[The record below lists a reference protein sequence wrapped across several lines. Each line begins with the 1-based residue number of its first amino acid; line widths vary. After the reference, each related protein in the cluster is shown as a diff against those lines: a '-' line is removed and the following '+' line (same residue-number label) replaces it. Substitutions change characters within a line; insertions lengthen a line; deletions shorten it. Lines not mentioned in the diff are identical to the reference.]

1 MSHRWGTDIRRG
13 IDTKAL
19 SEALA
24 RPGTDLR
31 YWVSHGTV
39 GVQDDAGNF
48 DVQNPNS
55 IWIGPEGVE
64 CDVRLEPLMIHVC
77 CRFAGISGGDVTAYP
92 PIHPGDQVLVTL
104 PEGFAHLPVI
114 VAVMNSRACKQP
126 LDDNQVPIFDN
137 KRLLIY
143 AKTADIDIRTA
154 GGAQLLMEQDG
165 NIEAKNDGGADVK
178 LGADGSID
186 VKTSSLITLEGDVP
200 AVDFVAKGTAQNAQ
214 LITAFNELSKAM
226 TAIGSAFSS
235 IPAPCPECA
244 TAATVMSDVAAALPT
259 TLSTIAK
266 VGA

>member
-39 GVQDDAGNF
+39 GTQDDAGNL
-48 DVQNPNS
+48 DAKNPNS
-55 IWIGPEGVE
+55 VWIGPEGVE

-114 VAVMNSRACKQP
+114 VAVLNSRACKQP
-126 LDDNQVPIFDN
+126 LDESQTPIFDN

-143 AKTADIDIRTA
+143 AKTAAIDIRTA
-154 GGAQLLMEQDG
+154 GGVQVLLEQDG
-165 NIEAKNDGGADVK
+165 TATTTATTFITKAETK
-178 LGADGSID
+178 LGDENASEHVMHGESFTGDLNDAMTDILGDLAEVFWTFSLGTPMS
-186 VKTSSLITLEGDVP
+186 KTSIETLLGNI
-200 AVDFVAKGTAQNAQ
+200 AAGTY
-214 LITAFNELSKAM
+214 
-226 TAIGSAFSS
+226 
-235 IPAPCPECA
+235 
-244 TAATVMSDVAAALPT
+244 
-259 TLSTIAK
+259 LSTK
-266 VGA
+266 VTAT

>member
-39 GVQDDAGNF
+39 GTQDDAGNL
-48 DVQNPNS
+48 DATNPNS
-55 IWIGPEGVE
+55 VWIGPEGVE

-114 VAVMNSRACKQP
+114 VAVLNSRACKQP
-126 LDDNQVPIFDN
+126 LDETQTPIFDN

-143 AKTADIDIRTA
+143 AKTAAIDIRTA
-154 GGAQLLMEQDG
+154 GGVQVLLEQDG
-165 NIEAKNDGGADVK
+165 NATVKAQTIK
-178 LGADGSID
+178 LGGPDASEP
-186 VKTSSLITLEGDVP
+186 LELGQTRNTAEDSYLTAAIA
-200 AVDFVAKGTAQNAQ
+200 AVG
-214 LITAFNELSKAM
+214 ELSVACTSPPLDALAPGFTDLSRAM
-226 TAIGSAFSS
+226 TKFQNKLDSFLSKVSS
-235 IPAPCPECA
+235 
-244 TAATVMSDVAAALPT
+244 TQ
-259 TLSTIAK
+259 
-266 VGA
+266 

>member
-39 GVQDDAGNF
+39 GTQDDAGNL
-48 DVQNPNS
+48 DVTNPNS

-114 VAVMNSRACKQP
+114 VAVLNSRACKQP
-126 LDDNQVPIFDN
+126 LDENQVPIFDN
-137 KRLLIY
+137 QRLLVY
-143 AKTADIDIRTA
+143 AKTAAIDIRTA
-154 GGAQLLMEQDG
+154 GGVQVLLEQDG
-165 NIEAKNDGGADVK
+165 NATVKAQTIK
-178 LGADGSID
+178 LGGPDASEP
-186 VKTSSLITLEGDVP
+186 LELGQTRNTAEDSYLTAAIS
-200 AVDFVAKGTAQNAQ
+200 AVG
-214 LITAFNELSKAM
+214 ELSVACTSPPLDALAPGFTDLSRAM
-226 TAIGSAFSS
+226 TKFQNKLDSFLSKVSS
-235 IPAPCPECA
+235 
-244 TAATVMSDVAAALPT
+244 TQ
-259 TLSTIAK
+259 
-266 VGA
+266 

>member
-126 LDDNQVPIFDN
+126 LDANQVPIFDN
-137 KRLLIY
+137 ERLLIY

-154 GGAQLLMEQDG
+154 GGVQLLMEQNGSVTTTATAIKQGSPAASEHAALGDQLTTQWQSLLSG
-165 NIEAKNDGGADVK
+165 LQSYADAIQSTADPTHTATVALTAVIGALQSQTFVSAKV
-178 LGADGSID
+178 
-186 VKTSSLITLEGDVP
+186 TLE
-200 AVDFVAKGTAQNAQ
+200 
-214 LITAFNELSKAM
+214 
-226 TAIGSAFSS
+226 
-235 IPAPCPECA
+235 
-244 TAATVMSDVAAALPT
+244 
-259 TLSTIAK
+259 
-266 VGA
+266 